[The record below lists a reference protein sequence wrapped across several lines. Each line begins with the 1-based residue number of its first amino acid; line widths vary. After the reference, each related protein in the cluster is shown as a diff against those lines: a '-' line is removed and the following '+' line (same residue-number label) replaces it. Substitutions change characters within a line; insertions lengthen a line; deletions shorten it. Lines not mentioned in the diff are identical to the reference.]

1 MFMKNNPDIQDKF
14 GVFWYN
20 DPELFEWSDIDFE
33 NKAAEFAASGINIV
47 MTFSCTHFRWSCYPY
62 WDLINERLAMLVKA
76 CHKYNIRVVEH
87 HSSHLTFNPR
97 DKAEWDY
104 AENVLKVRKS
114 TLTSFPGLREFIASG
129 DPEIAPG
136 VYLSSCRQID
146 GRTGEY
152 ARTSYHGYGLCFN
165 NPDYRK
171 RYFEYLES
179 VYKTGVDGIMTDD
192 VQYFGAG
199 NACACKHCREKFKAE
214 YSYDLPLPA
223 EWGKFYGDYQNPAF
237 VAWLRFRFDSTADF
251 QQAVSDHAASL
262 GYDMLRPNYATS
274 TFTRNQTGYPFEKAG
289 HLWSHVFQE
298 NMFSSVMRAS
308 WPSWTAD
315 AMHRRAMAEKFD
327 VEPMSMFYP
336 ARYDDYYFC
345 WALSRAWGHL
355 LMATPEGGDL
365 NSVEQKFYTFE
376 EKNPRWTTQAN
387 IPAKTAFMQ
396 PRSSLDLTAD
406 AVEGSGRPFSVWT
419 QAGVFGNL
427 PFDIIFED
435 EPLENFQKYTLIVI
449 AGATM
454 LSDRQLDI
462 LKKYC
467 DNGGRVLV
475 SGLFGIYNTDGTL
488 RDNPEKIFGF
498 TAELNGIEPTGEGVL
513 VWHDTKIKL
522 PAVEESY
529 FLSNI
534 TGDAQ
539 IIAETR
545 DGKVLGISAMNGNFI
560 WLAGGVRIRSVEAS
574 HYAYCISRWV
584 NGQTVSAEAPAY
596 AAGYIKA
603 VPGRILELFAD
614 RVNQVSVAGGEYLTK
629 LAYSKESGDM
639 RIYLVNV
646 ENLLAEPPAKISHG
660 DIFANFAENAAAGKK
675 ELFVSCLL
683 ENCGGIE
690 EVYAVSPEFAG
701 EKDLHFSVEQ
711 DTLNISVEPGTFAGY
726 LEINIIT
733 KDAKDEYRS

>member
-1 MFMKNNPDIQDKF
+1 MKNSSSTQDKF

-20 DPELFEWSDIDFE
+20 DPELFEWSDGDFE
-33 NKAAEFAASGINIV
+33 HKAAEFAAAGINIV
-47 MTFSCTHFRWSCYPY
+47 MTFSCTHFRWSYYPY
-62 WDLINERLAMLVKA
+62 WEEINARLAMLVKA

-87 HSSHLTFNPR
+87 HSSHLTFDPR

-104 AENVLKVRKS
+104 AANILKVRNS

-199 NACACKHCREKFKAE
+199 NACACKHCREKFKAR
-214 YSYDLPLPA
+214 YGYDLPTPL
-223 EWGKFYGDYQNPAF
+223 EWGRFYGDYQNPVF
-237 VAWLRFRFDSTADF
+237 VAWLRFRFESTADF
-251 QQAVSDHAASL
+251 QAAVSSHAASL

-274 TFTRNQTGYPFEKAG
+274 TFVRNQTGYPFEKAG

-315 AMHRRAMAEKFD
+315 AMHRRAMAEKYD

-365 NSVEQKFYTFE
+365 NSVEQKFYNFE
-376 EKNPRWTTQAN
+376 EKNPRWTTQALM
-387 IPAKTAFMQ
+387 PAKTAFMQ
-396 PRSSLDLTAD
+396 PRSSLDLAAD
-406 AVEGSGRPFSVWT
+406 AVESSGRPFSVWI
-419 QAGVFGNL
+419 QAGVFGNHC
-427 PFDIIFED
+427 FDVIFED
-435 EPLENFQKYTLIVI
+435 ESLERFQQYTLIVI
-449 AGATM
+449 AGVTM
-454 LSDRQLDI
+454 LSDQQLDI

-467 DNGGRVLV
+467 ENGGRVLV
-475 SGLFGIYNTDGTL
+475 SGPFGIYNTEGAL
-488 RDNPEKIFGF
+488 RSNPEKAFGF
-498 TAELNGIEPTGEGVL
+498 TAELNGIVATQAGVL
-513 VWHDTKIKL
+513 SWNNSQIEL

-534 TGDAQ
+534 NGDVE
-539 IIAETR
+539 IIAETA
-545 DGKVLGISAMNGNFI
+545 DGKVLGVSAMNGNFI
-560 WLAGGVRIRSVEAS
+560 WLAGGVHIRGVEAS

-603 VPGRILELFAD
+603 VPGRILDLFAD
-614 RVNQVSVAGGEYLTK
+614 KCCQVSVSDGDYLTK
-629 LAYSKESGDM
+629 LAYDRKSGNM

-646 ENLLAEPPAKISHG
+646 ENTLAEPPAKISHG
-660 DIFANFAENAAAGKK
+660 DIFANFSENAEAGKK
-675 ELFVSCLL
+675 ALHLNCQL
-683 ENCGGIE
+683 ENAVDIE
-690 EVYAVSPEFAG
+690 CVKAVSPEFAG
-701 EKDLHFSVEQ
+701 EK
-711 DTLNISVEPGTFAGY
+711 TLPFALENNNLEITVEPGTFAGY
-726 LEINIIT
+726 LEVNVLV
-733 KDAKDEYRS
+733 R